1 MVRNWSVDICGLVIR
16 YELYIEGVYD
26 VIRFKVRVKMGE
38 EGDVEFLPVQF
49 DLNLVFKFIGNHL
62 EMDMGAWLKY
72 NEIKFYEGAARR
84 KSQKKHH
91 HEPDGIL

>member
-1 MVRNWSVDICGLVIR
+1 
-16 YELYIEGVYD
+16 
-26 VIRFKVRVKMGE
+26 MGE

-84 KSQKKHH
+84 KSQKKHRH
-91 HEPDGIL
+91 DLTES